1 MAMRLNG
8 WQRIGIVA
16 ATNLTNDGLHL
27 QETLYERRPRLL
39 EQRIRWLEWK
49 VVRLVWFSIT
59 AVSFMAGFFAYK
71 TTVEELGHWIV
82 LGCAAAVWLLVAL
95 YLKRV
100 ELKGAPT
107 SIQFI
112 DP

>member
-1 MAMRLNG
+1 MH
-8 WQRIGIVA
+8 
-16 ATNLTNDGLHL
+16 D
-27 QETLYERRPRLL
+27 ERALL

-59 AVSFMAGFFAYK
+59 VISFMAGYFVYN
-71 TTVEELGHWIV
+71 TTVEQFGTSISF
-82 LGCAAAVWLLVAL
+82 GCAAAVWLTVAF

-100 ELKGAPT
+100 EFKGAPK
-107 SIQFI
+107 SIEFI